1 MRSMTGFGY
10 ANGEANGRRCIV
22 EMRSFNHRF
31 FDLKLRLPTLWA
43 DPLLEQLIGQSLRK
57 TVNRGSLI
65 VSIREDGPMTGRHA
79 VNVDPE
85 LGRAYGKALLELW
98 QALRTNLGEGATDP
112 APDEL
117 ASELGIDTQ
126 HRLLTLVAAQPGVL
140 SVGEAG
146 MDAERRFRALEPILD
161 AALSQLVAARTREGE
176 ALSED
181 LRQRLRALG
190 RLLDEIARL
199 VESAP
204 EAHRRRLSDRISRLL
219 DGAVAIDAQRL
230 AQEVALLAD
239 RMDVTEEI
247 TRLRAHMAE
256 FGRLCQASGLAGRQ
270 LDFLTQEMSREVNT
284 IGAKSQSAEVAARV
298 VAMKAELERLR
309 EQIQNVE

>member
-43 DPLLEQLIGQSLRK
+43 DPLLEQLIAQTLRK
-57 TVNRGSLI
+57 SINRGSVI
-65 VSIREDGPMTGRHA
+65 VSVREDGPTSGRQA
-79 VNVDPE
+79 VQADPD
-85 LGRAYGKALLELW
+85 LGRAYGRALFELW
-98 QALRTNLGEGATDP
+98 QALRGYMGATEP
-112 APDEL
+112 AQP
-117 ASELGIDTQ
+117 ELGMEAQ
-126 HRLLTLVAAQPGVL
+126 LQLLTLVAAQPGVL

-146 MDAERRFRALEPILD
+146 MDAERRYRALEPIFD
-161 AALSQLVAARTREGE
+161 AALSHLVAARIREGE
-176 ALSED
+176 ALGSD
-181 LRQRLRALG
+181 LRQRLRTITK
-190 RLLDEIARL
+190 LLDEVARL
-199 VESAP
+199 VEGAP
-204 EAHRRRLSDRISRLL
+204 DAHRRRLSERLGRLL
-219 DGAVAIDAQRL
+219 DGAVVVDAQRL

-239 RMDVTEEI
+239 RLDVSEEI
-247 TRLRAHMAE
+247 TRLRAHMSE
-256 FGRLCQASGLAGRQ
+256 FGRLCQSDGLAGRQ

>member
-10 ANGEANGRRCIV
+10 ASGEANGRRCIV

-146 MDAERRFRALEPILD
+146 MDAA
-161 AALSQLVAARTREGE
+161 
-176 ALSED
+176 
-181 LRQRLRALG
+181 LRQRKWAG
-190 RLLDEIARL
+190 WKD
-199 VESAP
+199 
-204 EAHRRRLSDRISRLL
+204 
-219 DGAVAIDAQRL
+219 AVAR
-230 AQEVALLAD
+230 V
-239 RMDVTEEI
+239 R
-247 TRLRAHMAE
+247 
-256 FGRLCQASGLAGRQ
+256 
-270 LDFLTQEMSREVNT
+270 
-284 IGAKSQSAEVAARV
+284 SARP
-298 VAMKAELERLR
+298 
-309 EQIQNVE
+309 

>member
-98 QALRTNLGEGATDP
+98 QALRTNLGEGATEP
-112 APDEL
+112 APDEQ
-117 ASELGIDTQ
+117 AGELGIETQ
-126 HRLLTLVAAQPGVL
+126 HRLLTLVAAQL
-140 SVGEAG
+140 LRQ
-146 MDAERRFRALEPILD
+146 ERR
-161 AALSQLVAARTREGE
+161 
-176 ALSED
+176 
-181 LRQRLRALG
+181 LG
-190 RLLDEIARL
+190 RLRQGFGHGGGHRR
-199 VESAP
+199 VERAQ
-204 EAHRRRLSDRISRLL
+204 RRRLWQQAR
-219 DGAVAIDAQRL
+219 AAQR
-230 AQEVALLAD
+230 
-239 RMDVTEEI
+239 
-247 TRLRAHMAE
+247 
-256 FGRLCQASGLAGRQ
+256 
-270 LDFLTQEMSREVNT
+270 
-284 IGAKSQSAEVAARV
+284 
-298 VAMKAELERLR
+298 
-309 EQIQNVE
+309 

>member
-10 ANGEANGRRCIV
+10 ASGEANSRRCIV

-43 DPLLEQLIGQSLRK
+43 DPLLEQLIGQALRK

-79 VNVDPE
+79 VQVDPE

-98 QALRTNLGEGATDP
+98 QALRTNLGP
-112 APDEL
+112 ADAAPQ
-117 ASELGIDTQ
+117 ELGLETQ

-140 SVGEAG
+140 TVGEAG
-146 MDAERRFRALEPILD
+146 MDAERRFRAIEPIVES
-161 AALSQLVAARTREGE
+161 ALAQLVAARAREGE

-190 RLLDEIARL
+190 RLLDEIAKL

-204 EAHRRRLSDRISRLL
+204 DAHRRRLSDRIGRLL

-256 FGRLCQASGLAGRQ
+256 FGRLCQSSGLAGRQ

>member
-10 ANGEANGRRCIV
+10 ASGEANGRRCVV

-57 TVNRGSLI
+57 IVHRGSLI
-65 VSIREDGPMTGRHA
+65 VSIREEGPTSGRHA
-79 VNVDPE
+79 VQADPE
-85 LGRAYGKALLELW
+85 LGRAYGKALLELLLV
-98 QALRTNLGEGATDP
+98 LRGSMG
-112 APDEL
+112 
-117 ASELGIDTQ
+117 ASEEAPPPLSAEAQIQ
-126 HRLLTLVAAQPGVL
+126 FLLLVAAQPGVL

-146 MDAERRFRALEPILD
+146 LDAERRFRFIEPILEE
-161 AALSQLVAARTREGE
+161 ALKSLVAARLREGE
-176 ALSED
+176 ALLYD
-181 LRQRLRALG
+181 LQGRLRTLG

-199 VESAP
+199 VEGAP
-204 EAHRRRLSDRISRLL
+204 EHHRRRLSERIGRLL
-219 DGAVAIDAQRL
+219 EGVAAVDAQRL
-230 AQEVALLAD
+230 AQEVALVAD
-239 RMDVTEEI
+239 RLDVSEEI
-247 TRLRAHMAE
+247 TRLRTHMSE
-256 FGRLCQASGLAGRQ
+256 FGRLCQADGLSGRQ

-284 IGAKSQSAEVAARV
+284 IGAKSQSAEVALRV